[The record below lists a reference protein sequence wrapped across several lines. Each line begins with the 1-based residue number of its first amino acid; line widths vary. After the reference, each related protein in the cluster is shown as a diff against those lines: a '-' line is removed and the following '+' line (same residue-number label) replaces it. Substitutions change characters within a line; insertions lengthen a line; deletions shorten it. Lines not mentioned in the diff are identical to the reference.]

1 MGVHNIICVLLAIVV
16 SITSLPLRTQI
27 ETVTELSDSLKVIHL
42 EETINNKPDDNKS
55 KLHSDLQ
62 HEENH
67 NISDEILVSR
77 NLQRN
82 NIRPGMTIFS
92 NEITLTPDLNAGTF
106 TGVAEIDVRLS
117 SDTSEDEVVFSFDG
131 LNVDSILQSVG
142 GGTTYEQPAGFD
154 TEDGLLT
161 IFTGRNSVR
170 FNFIINYSGSLDS
183 WGNGLYRGN
192 YGTDTYLAMNL
203 HPTNARRVFPC
214 FDDITVPANTF
225 SLNVAGLNY
234 QNMASNTAV
243 QSVEDGVT
251 KFTPMINSF
260 PYLWGLVA
268 HNMNAVSIQFQ
279 NVIFYV
285 RQGVMN
291 QDALSS
297 SAINSFFSTLTEWTK
312 KPYEEIFNGQEER
325 LHILAVPDVDRD
337 WYALSTISIW
347 EPYVLMELGSP
358 ASQRKTGL
366 MKLAQALARR
376 WFGYVLMPESWN
388 SQWVISGLGT
398 TAAFEAFRIF
408 QTDPSGADV
417 TLLDADAIFL
427 SDIIQESLYMDG
439 YPTINPILTSEEDFE
454 EDWVRSHVNGPL
466 RFKAPA
472 IIRMLQLTMS
482 TTTDY
487 IQQSAA
493 QMLSTNSLEIVS
505 SSAFYSA
512 LEGAY
517 GQEPNR
523 LIGDIADFLSPW
535 IENSHY
541 PMVRVTIDRTII
553 SLSQVRFSFAAVSD
567 IAYPIPITYTTSINP
582 NFDNLRPE
590 LIMENSHQ
598 IINPGLSTEEGE
610 EDWIIFNI
618 QGQGYYRVNY
628 PTEMWEVF
636 AQVLADPERRAA
648 IHPLN
653 RATLIDD
660 ALNLARGGHIGYEV
674 AMPIVLG
681 MELETEYV
689 VWKAF
694 VRNME
699 FLKRFLLALVE
710 EDEDLDPDIYLRMIR
725 RTVVGLEQELTF
737 TPELNVNEPAMTSL
751 VRGLVMDHAC
761 RSNYDPCIAAA
772 VDWFRDPNDNTIV
785 NPNIPAD
792 LRPAVYCTSVMIGGE
807 EERELL
813 FNRLSLITNGYERLV
828 ILESL
833 ACSQDTGFILTYL
846 QETLG
851 DTYFVEERSRIFK
864 AVVQSSRQNLAT
876 ALQFIS
882 INTNNIRQA
891 YGGSDKLEDI
901 IAVLAGNIPDED
913 LTRNFVEWVNNRNN
927 ELDDSILSAERARD
941 RVIQDNIW
949 RMTNLQDLYE
959 WIDENDAPTLM
970 ISMFLISVS
979 LFIALFNH

>member
-1 MGVHNIICVLLAIVV
+1 MGVHNMICVLLAIVV

-55 KLHSDLQ
+55 ELHSDLQ

-131 LNVDSILQSVG
+131 LNVNSILQSVG

-279 NVIFYV
+279 NVIFYI

-493 QMLSTNSLEIVS
+493 QMLSTN
-505 SSAFYSA
+505 
-512 LEGAY
+512 
-517 GQEPNR
+517 
-523 LIGDIADFLSPW
+523 
-535 IENSHY
+535 
-541 PMVRVTIDRTII
+541 
-553 SLSQVRFSFAAVSD
+553 LSQ
-567 IAYPIPITYTTSINP
+567 
-582 NFDNLRPE
+582 
-590 LIMENSHQ
+590 
-598 IINPGLSTEEGE
+598 
-610 EDWIIFNI
+610 
-618 QGQGYYRVNY
+618 
-628 PTEMWEVF
+628 
-636 AQVLADPERRAA
+636 
-648 IHPLN
+648 
-653 RATLIDD
+653 LIDD

-681 MELETEYV
+681 MEHETEYV

-699 FLKRFLLALVE
+699 FLKRFLLA
-710 EDEDLDPDIYLRMIR
+710 LRMIR

-891 YGGSDKLEDI
+891 
-901 IAVLAGNIPDED
+901 
-913 LTRNFVEWVNNRNN
+913 
-927 ELDDSILSAERARD
+927 
-941 RVIQDNIW
+941 
-949 RMTNLQDLYE
+949 
-959 WIDENDAPTLM
+959 
-970 ISMFLISVS
+970 
-979 LFIALFNH
+979 